1 MQTYI
6 AYYRTST
13 SDQKNG
19 ITAQRNSVQKFINND
34 DIIINEYMEHQ
45 SGRKTTREEL
55 KKAIEEANKGG
66 HKLLIARLDRLS
78 RNAIF
83 TLELLDSKVDFV
95 AVDMPQANSLTIG
108 IMALLAEEEAKRI
121 SKNTKASL
129 KVVAERM
136 AKEGRKLGTN
146 NLTNAGRE
154 KSIQIRTEEARKRN
168 HQATKIITRMRKE
181 GATYQAIAE
190 ELNADGYITP
200 RGCKFT
206 KSTVYILNKR

>member
-1 MQTYI
+1 
-6 AYYRTST
+6 
-13 SDQKNG
+13 
-19 ITAQRNSVQKFINND
+19 
-34 DIIINEYMEHQ
+34 
-45 SGRKTTREEL
+45 
-55 KKAIEEANKGG
+55 
-66 HKLLIARLDRLS
+66 
-78 RNAIF
+78 
-83 TLELLDSKVDFV
+83 
-95 AVDMPQANSLTIG
+95 
-108 IMALLAEEEAKRI
+108 MALLAEEEAKRI

-136 AKEGRKLGTN
+136 AKMGKKLGTN

-154 KSIQIRTEEARKRN
+154 KSIQIRTKEARKRN